1 MEPKSQKGALGTYH
15 QIEWITPEMT
25 RIKTTV
31 SDEMKKNL
39 KSIVGASQ
47 KGWAGAVGSGRER
60 WAVWTLQ
67 FLLFFFLKNGHS
79 RES

>member
-1 MEPKSQKGALGTYH
+1 MKMQNTENQYVWSQL
-15 QIEWITPEMT
+15 
-25 RIKTTV
+25 KTTNYTKT
-31 SDEMKKNL
+31 EIKNL